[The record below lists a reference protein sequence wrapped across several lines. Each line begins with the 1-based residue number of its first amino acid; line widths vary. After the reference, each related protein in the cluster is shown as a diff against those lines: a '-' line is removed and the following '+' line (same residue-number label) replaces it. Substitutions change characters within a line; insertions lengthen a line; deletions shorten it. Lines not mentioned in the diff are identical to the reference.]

1 MSETERAERR
11 ALAVAEAMADIA
23 EIDTQG
29 REDGGIDQAGV
40 ELIKQ
45 RLLRLAEHEDL
56 FCDEDFPPPDAETG
70 SLMYR
75 IAQDGDRLALYIQT
89 VGNGVWAPPH
99 EHTTWAVIVGMR
111 GQELNRLYGPCA
123 GEGEP
128 QVQQEVVVERG
139 TGVAMLGDDV
149 TQSMSTALRPIST
162 ATAWPSNSF
171 RVADSGTPS
180 TGNGANTTM
189 SALSSKLAPASP
201 DVDRASCGSR
211 SLIHPEPPPQ
221 HFHRSRLKP

>member
-1 MSETERAERR
+1 MSKTERAERR

-149 TQSMSTALRPIST
+149 HSIHVDGASANFHCDGLALEQLSGRRFWHAEHGEWREYDDVGTIVEARPGLT
-162 ATAWPSNSF
+162 
-171 RVADSGTPS
+171 R
-180 TGNGANTTM
+180 
-189 SALSSKLAPASP
+189 
-201 DVDRASCGSR
+201 R
-211 SLIHPEPPPQ
+211 
-221 HFHRSRLKP
+221 